1 MDSILVKEKAED
13 SDPDEF
19 DFELPPP
26 KELPP
31 SKSKTEADKQVTFKA
46 TERVPVVQQR
56 YDNIKLTV
64 AGA

>member
-1 MDSILVKEKAED
+1 MKEKAED

-31 SKSKTEADKQVTFKA
+31 SKAKTEADKQVTFKA
-46 TERVPVVQQR
+46 TGPVPVVQQR
-56 YDNIKLTV
+56 YDDIKQ
-64 AGA
+64 